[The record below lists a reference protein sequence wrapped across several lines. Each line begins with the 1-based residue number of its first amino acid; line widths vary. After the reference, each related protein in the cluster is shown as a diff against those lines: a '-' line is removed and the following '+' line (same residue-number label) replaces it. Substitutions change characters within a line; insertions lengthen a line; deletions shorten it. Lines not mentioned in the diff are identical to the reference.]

1 MKLSEE
7 QKKAISHFKGP
18 ALVLA
23 VPGAGKTTVLL
34 HRTINLIEKHNISP
48 DSILSITFSKASAE
62 DMKQRFNNISN
73 NIGLAKF
80 STIHAFCFS
89 LIREYAYINKLNY
102 ALIEDSRNPNN
113 KYNLLKKIYLETNK
127 DYITEEKLDNLLN
140 AIGYIKNMIISPDE
154 FLETNKIDI
163 NNFKTIYNIYE
174 NYKRANNL
182 IDFDDM
188 LTLSLEILKKNKYLL
203 EKYRNKYDFIQVDE
217 GQDTSKAQMD
227 IIYSIAS
234 PKNNIFIVA
243 DDDQSIYGF
252 RGAYP
257 QGLFQFNKNFPNG
270 KLFFMEHNYRSSKN
284 IVSISNKLIKNNTIR
299 YNKKIITDNDF
310 LEPINLIKVKGIL
323 DQYKYILDDIK
334 DKNLSNCCIIYRN
347 NISSIGLIDLLE
359 KNKIPFYMRDTK
371 IRFFNHWVVQDM
383 INFII
388 FANDP
393 TNIQLFENFYYKM
406 KGYISK
412 AHLNYAK
419 TLDRNKNVFDRIME
433 FPGLNDF
440 YKRTLRELKMDFKKL
455 STLSPREAI
464 KYVEHILEYDN
475 YLKEQSMKT
484 GNSYENL
491 TSMLFYLK
499 LIASDSKDL
508 NYLVKRLKHLQ
519 YLYTNSKDI
528 TNGITLS
535 TVHSVKGLEFDRVYI
550 IDLVEGDFPS
560 QRSIDLLEKG
570 EINPIEE
577 ERRLF
582 YVGMTRAKEHLSLIT
597 LKYIGSKLVSP
608 SRFLIEL
615 QK

>member
-440 YKRTLRELKMDFKKL
+440 YKRTLRELKVDFKKL

>member
-419 TLDRNKNVFDRIME
+419 TLDRNKNVFNRIME

>member
-1 MKLSEE
+1 
-7 QKKAISHFKGP
+7 
-18 ALVLA
+18 
-23 VPGAGKTTVLL
+23 
-34 HRTINLIEKHNISP
+34 
-48 DSILSITFSKASAE
+48 
-62 DMKQRFNNISN
+62 
-73 NIGLAKF
+73 
-80 STIHAFCFS
+80 
-89 LIREYAYINKLNY
+89 
-102 ALIEDSRNPNN
+102 
-113 KYNLLKKIYLETNK
+113 
-127 DYITEEKLDNLLN
+127 
-140 AIGYIKNMIISPDE
+140 
-154 FLETNKIDI
+154 
-163 NNFKTIYNIYE
+163 
-174 NYKRANNL
+174 
-182 IDFDDM
+182 
-188 LTLSLEILKKNKYLL
+188 
-203 EKYRNKYDFIQVDE
+203 
-217 GQDTSKAQMD
+217 
-227 IIYSIAS
+227 
-234 PKNNIFIVA
+234 
-243 DDDQSIYGF
+243 
-252 RGAYP
+252 
-257 QGLFQFNKNFPNG
+257 
-270 KLFFMEHNYRSSKN
+270 
-284 IVSISNKLIKNNTIR
+284 
-299 YNKKIITDNDF
+299 
-310 LEPINLIKVKGIL
+310 
-323 DQYKYILDDIK
+323 
-334 DKNLSNCCIIYRN
+334 
-347 NISSIGLIDLLE
+347 
-359 KNKIPFYMRDTK
+359 MRDTK

-393 TNIQLFENFYYKM
+393 TNIQLFEIFYYKM